1 MSLNAQVSAERV
13 HIGFFGLRNAGKSS
27 LVNRVIGQTL
37 SIVSEVRGTT
47 TDPVRKAME
56 LLPVGP
62 VVIIDTP
69 GLDDEG
75 ALGEER
81 VRRTRR
87 VLDQTDIAVLVVDAA
102 AGLSQADR
110 ELMQLFEGKRIPF
123 VVAMNK
129 TDLVS
134 VPESVPE
141 NTIYVSA
148 QKNENIYALKEKI
161 AALAR
166 SAASPRELIADLVS
180 SGDAVVLVTP
190 IDSAAPKGRLILP
203 QQQTIRALLDAGC
216 VPVVTRETELSRT
229 LSLLSEP
236 PTLVVTDSQAFGIVS
251 KIVPESVRLTS
262 FSILFA
268 RYKGDLRTAVLG
280 AAALRRL
287 KDGDTVLISEGC
299 THHRQCGD
307 IGTEKLPRWVKSYTG
322 RDVNFAFTSGG
333 EFPDDLSPYA
343 LVIHCGACM
352 LNEREMQSRL
362 CRAAE
367 QSVPITNY
375 GIAIAQM
382 HGILDRAHT
391 AEVAEPPELLHSK
404 PGKER

>member
-27 LVNRVIGQTL
+27 LVNRVTGQTL

-141 NTIYVSA
+141 STIYVSA
-148 QKNENIYALKEKI
+148 QKNENIYTLKEKI

-236 PTLVVTDSQAFGIVS
+236 PALVVTDSQAFGIVS

-333 EFPDDLSPYA
+333 EFPDNLSPYA

-382 HGILDRAHT
+382 HGILDRALQPFSALH
-391 AEVAEPPELLHSK
+391 AEWSAQQLV
-404 PGKER
+404 

>member
-27 LVNRVIGQTL
+27 RVNRVIGQTL

-382 HGILDRAHT
+382 HGILDRALRPFSALH
-391 AEVAEPPELLHSK
+391 AEWSAQQLV
-404 PGKER
+404 